1 MYKSSHIEG
10 KIAMNILSAENL
22 SKSYGSKTLFKDIT
36 FGIEQTEKIGII
48 GINGTGKSTLLKII
62 AGLEIPDQGKVI
74 TGKSVHIEYL
84 AQNPDFQSGSTVLEQ
99 VFRGNSPV
107 MQLLRE
113 YEYILEK
120 LQQHP
125 EEEKLQQKLLSL
137 SQKMDEQN
145 AWQFESEAK
154 AVLTRLGIVNFD
166 ALVEQ
171 LSGGMRKRVALASA
185 LITPAELLILDEP
198 TNHIDHETV
207 EWLEQYLNQRK
218 GALLIITH
226 DRYFLDRVTNRI
238 FELDRGKLYTYDGNY
253 SVFLEAK
260 VLRLEQEQ
268 AQEIKRQNLYRN
280 ELAWMRRGAKARTT
294 KQKARIARFRK
305 IEEQKP
311 ELSPDKIEIT
321 AGSSRLGKKV
331 IELKRISK
339 EFGSRKVIADFS
351 YIVARDD
358 RIGIIGP
365 NGCGKSTLL
374 NLMAERITPEQGT
387 LEIGETVKIGYFA
400 QEYTE
405 MDGEV
410 KVLNYLKEVAEVLK
424 TGDGGT
430 ITASQMLERFLFPAD
445 LQWAP
450 LAKLSGGEK
459 RRLYLLRILMG
470 SPNVIFLDE
479 PTNDLDIQTLTIL
492 EGYLEEFS
500 GAVITVSHDRYFLDR
515 TAEKIFAFQD
525 NGKIICHT
533 GNCTDYMEFAKGQ
546 PGFGQDN
553 DQVTK
558 PLANKDSKVNNDNKA
573 KPLINEVPEKKK
585 DKPLKFSF
593 KEQKEYEQIESLI
606 AETEQNLREI
616 NDKINLAGGD
626 YTLLQELVKVQQEL
640 EGKLEEQIDRWT
652 YLSELAE
659 EINQNKRNG

>member
-1 MYKSSHIEG
+1 
-10 KIAMNILSAENL
+10 MNILSAENL
-22 SKSYGSKTLFKDIT
+22 SKSYGSKILFKDIT
-36 FGIEQTEKIGII
+36 FGIEQTDKIGII
-48 GINGTGKSTLLKII
+48 GINGTGKSTLLKVVC
-62 AGLEIPDQGKVI
+62 GLETPDQGKV
-74 TGKSVHIEYL
+74 TAGNSVHIEYL
-84 AQNPDFQSGSTVLEQ
+84 AQNPDFQRGSTVLEQ

-113 YEYILEK
+113 YEYVLEK

-125 EEEKLQQKLLSL
+125 EEDKLQQKLLFL

-145 AWQFESEAK
+145 AWQLESEAK
-154 AVLTRLGIVNFD
+154 AVLTRLGIKDFD
-166 ALVEQ
+166 ALVEE

-198 TNHIDHETV
+198 TNHIDQETI

-268 AQEIKRQNLYRN
+268 AQESKRQNLYRN
-280 ELAWMRRGAKARTT
+280 ELAWMRRGARARTT
-294 KQKARIARFRK
+294 KQKARIERFHK
-305 IEEQKP
+305 LEERKP
-311 ELSPDKIEIT
+311 ELGPEKIEIT
-321 AGSSRLGKKV
+321 AGRSRLGKKV
-331 IELKRISK
+331 IELKHISK
-339 EFGSRKVIADFS
+339 QYGSRKVISDFS

-374 NLMAERITPEQGT
+374 NLMAEIITPDQGT
-387 LEIGETVKIGYFA
+387 LEIGDTVKIGYFA
-400 QEYTE
+400 QENSE

-430 ITASQMLERFLFPAD
+430 ITASQMLERFLFPAA

-450 LAKLSGGEK
+450 ISKLSGGEK
-459 RRLYLLRILMG
+459 RRLYLLRILLG
-470 SPNVIFLDE
+470 APNVIFLDE

-492 EGYLEEFS
+492 EDYLDDFP
-500 GAVITVSHDRYFLDR
+500 GVVVTVSHDRYFLDR
-515 TAEKIFAFQD
+515 TAEKIFAFQE

-533 GNCTDYMEFAKGQ
+533 GNYTDYMEFAEGQ
-546 PGFGQDN
+546 AEFGQEKN
-553 DQVTK
+553 NPAIKLQT
-558 PLANKDSKVNNDNKA
+558 NKDNKT
-573 KPLINEVPEKKK
+573 KPLINEGLEKKK

-593 KEQKEYEQIESLI
+593 KEQKEYEQIEGLI
-606 AETEQNLREI
+606 AETEKTLQEI

-640 EGKLEEQIDRWT
+640 EGKLEEQIERWT

-659 EINQNKRNG
+659 EIKQNKGNG

>member
-1 MYKSSHIEG
+1 
-10 KIAMNILSAENL
+10 MNILSAENL

-36 FGIEQTEKIGII
+36 FGIEQTEKIGLI

-62 AGLEIPDQGKVI
+62 AGLEVSDQGKVI
-74 TGKSVHIEYL
+74 TGNNIHIEYL
-84 AQNPDFQSGSTVLEQ
+84 AQNPDFQSASTVLEQ

-107 MQLLRE
+107 MQLLGE
-113 YEYILEK
+113 YEYVLEK

-125 EEEKLQQKLLSL
+125 EEGKLQQKLLTL

-145 AWQFESEAK
+145 AWQLESEAK
-154 AVLTRLGIVNFD
+154 AVLTRLGIMDFD
-166 ALVEQ
+166 AMVEQ

-238 FELDRGKLYTYDGNY
+238 FELDRGKLNTYDGNY

-268 AQEIKRQNLYRN
+268 SQEIKRQNLYRN
-280 ELAWMRRGAKARTT
+280 ELAWMRRGARARTT
-294 KQKARIARFRK
+294 KQKARIERFHK
-305 IEEQKP
+305 LEQMKP
-311 ELSPDKIEIT
+311 EFSQEKIEIT
-321 AGSSRLGKKV
+321 VGSRRLGKKV
-331 IELKRISK
+331 IELKHISK
-339 EFGSRKVIADFS
+339 QFGGQKVITDFS

-374 NLMAERITPEQGT
+374 NLMAERIIPDQGT
-387 LEIGETVKIGYFA
+387 LEIGETVKIGYFS
-400 QEYTE
+400 QENTE
-405 MDGEV
+405 MNGEL

-424 TGDGGT
+424 TGDGGM

-450 LAKLSGGEK
+450 IAKLSGGEK

-470 SPNVIFLDE
+470 APNVIFLDE

-492 EGYLEEFS
+492 EGYLEEFP
-500 GAVITVSHDRYFLDR
+500 GAVIAVSHDRYFLDR
-515 TAEKIFAFQD
+515 TAEKIFVFED

-533 GNCTDYMEFAKGQ
+533 GNYTDYMEFAEGQ
-546 PGFGQDN
+546 PEFEQEKRN
-553 DQVTK
+553 SV
-558 PLANKDSKVNNDNKA
+558 SKFEDTRDNKG
-573 KPLINEVPEKKK
+573 KSFINEVPEKKK
-585 DKPLKFSF
+585 DKPLKLSF

-606 AETEQNLREI
+606 AETEKNLQEI

-626 YTLLQELVKVQQEL
+626 YTLLQELVKIQQEL
-640 EGKLEEQIDRWT
+640 EENLEEQIERWA
-652 YLSELAE
+652 YLSELVE
-659 EINQNKRNG
+659 EINRNKGNG

>member
-1 MYKSSHIEG
+1 
-10 KIAMNILSAENL
+10 MNILSAENL
-22 SKSYGSKTLFKDIT
+22 SKSYGSKTLFKDVT

-48 GINGTGKSTLLKII
+48 GINGAGKSTFLKVI
-62 AGLEIPDQGKVI
+62 AGLEIPDQGKII
-74 TGKSVHIEYL
+74 TGNGVHIEYL
-84 AQNPDFQSGSTVLEQ
+84 AQNPGFQSGSTVLEH

-113 YEYILEK
+113 YEYVLEK

-125 EEEKLQQKLLSL
+125 EEGKLQQRLLSL
-137 SQKMDEQN
+137 SQKMDDQN
-145 AWQFESEAK
+145 AWQLESEAK
-154 AVLTRLGIVNFD
+154 AVLTRLGVVNFD
-166 ALVEQ
+166 TLVEQ
-171 LSGGMRKRVALASA
+171 LSGGIRKRVALAST

-294 KQKARIARFRK
+294 KQKARIERFRK
-305 IEEQKP
+305 LEERKP
-311 ELSPDKIEIT
+311 DLSPDNIEIT
-321 AGSSRLGKKV
+321 TGSSRLGKKV
-331 IELKRISK
+331 IELKHISK
-339 EFGSRKVIADFS
+339 EFEGRKVISDFS
-351 YIVARDD
+351 YIIARND

-365 NGCGKSTLL
+365 NSCGKSTLL
-374 NLMAERITPEQGT
+374 NLMVERITPDQGT

-400 QEYTE
+400 QENTE
-405 MDGEV
+405 MDGDV
-410 KVLNYLKEVAEVLK
+410 KVLNYLREVAEVLE

-450 LAKLSGGEK
+450 IAKLSGGEK
-459 RRLYLLRILMG
+459 RRLYLLRILM
-470 SPNVIFLDE
+470 SAPNVIFLDE

-492 EGYLEEFS
+492 EGCLEEFP

-515 TAEKIFAFQD
+515 TAEKIFAFKG

-533 GNCTDYMEFAKGQ
+533 GNCTDYMEFAKEQ
-546 PGFGQDN
+546 PEFGLEKRNPVAKTQADK
-553 DQVTK
+553 DKAGPQ
-558 PLANKDSKVNNDNKA
+558 PHANQ
-573 KPLINEVPEKKK
+573 VPEKKK
-585 DKPLKFSF
+585 DKPLRFRF
-593 KEQKEYEQIESLI
+593 KEQREYEQIESLI
-606 AETEQNLREI
+606 AETEKNLQEI
-616 NDKINLAGGD
+616 SDQINLAGGD

-640 EGKLEEQIDRWT
+640 EGKLEGQIERWA

-659 EINQNKRNG
+659 EITQNKKNG

>member
-1 MYKSSHIEG
+1 LSKSSHTEG
-10 KIAMNILSAENL
+10 KVEMNILSAENL
-22 SKSYGSKTLFKDIT
+22 SKSYGSKTLFKNIT

-62 AGLEIPDQGKVI
+62 AGLEIPDQGKVT
-74 TGKSVHIEYL
+74 TGNSVHIEYL
-84 AQNPDFQSGSTVLEQ
+84 AQNPDFQSGSTVLEE

-113 YEYILEK
+113 YEYVLEK
-120 LQQHP
+120 LQQNP
-125 EEEKLQQKLLSL
+125 EEGKLQQKLLSL

-145 AWQFESEAK
+145 AWQLESEAK
-154 AVLTRLGIVNFD
+154 AVLTRLGIVDFD

-253 SVFLEAK
+253 SVFLKAK

-268 AQEIKRQNLYRN
+268 SQEIKRQNLYRN

-294 KQKARIARFRK
+294 KQKARIERFHK
-305 IEEQKP
+305 LEEMKP
-311 ELSPDKIEIT
+311 ELSPEKIEIT
-321 AGSSRLGKKV
+321 VGISRLGKKV
-331 IELKRISK
+331 IELKHISK
-339 EFGSRKVIADFS
+339 QFGARKVITDFS

-374 NLMAERITPEQGT
+374 NLMAERIIPDQGT
-387 LEIGETVKIGYFA
+387 LEIGETVKIGYFS
-400 QEYTE
+400 QENTE
-405 MDGEV
+405 MNGEL

-424 TGDGGT
+424 TGDGGV
-430 ITASQMLERFLFPAD
+430 ISASQLLERFLFPAD

-450 LAKLSGGEK
+450 IAKLSGGEK

-470 SPNVIFLDE
+470 APNVIFLDE

-492 EGYLEEFS
+492 EGYLEEFP

-533 GNCTDYMEFAKGQ
+533 GNCTDYMEFVKGQ
-546 PGFGQDN
+546 PEFEQEKSN
-553 DQVTK
+553 PV
-558 PLANKDSKVNNDNKA
+558 SKLEDTRDNKA
-573 KPLINEVPEKKK
+573 KSLINEVPERKK
-585 DKPLKFSF
+585 DKPLKLSF
-593 KEQKEYEQIESLI
+593 KEQREYEQIESLI
-606 AETEQNLREI
+606 AETEKNLQEI

-659 EINQNKRNG
+659 EINRNKGNR

>member
-1 MYKSSHIEG
+1 
-10 KIAMNILSAENL
+10 MNILSAENL
-22 SKSYGSKTLFKDIT
+22 SKSYGSKTLFKNIA
-36 FGIEQTEKIGII
+36 FGIEQTDKIGII
-48 GINGTGKSTLLKII
+48 GINGTGKSTLLKVI
-62 AGLEIPDQGKVI
+62 AGLEIPDQGKVT
-74 TGKSVHIEYL
+74 TGNNVHIEYL

-113 YEYILEK
+113 YEYVLEK

-125 EEEKLQQKLLSL
+125 KDNKLQQKLLLL
-137 SQKMDEQN
+137 SQKMDEQH
-145 AWQFESEAK
+145 AWQLESEAK

-238 FELDRGKLYTYDGNY
+238 FELDRGKLNTYDGNY

-280 ELAWMRRGAKARTT
+280 ELAWMRRGARARTT
-294 KQKARIARFRK
+294 KQKARIERFRK
-305 IEEQKP
+305 LEERKP
-311 ELSPDKIEIT
+311 ELSPEKIEIT

-331 IELKRISK
+331 IELKHISK
-339 EFGSRKVIADFS
+339 QFGSRKVISDLS

-374 NLMAERITPEQGT
+374 NLMAERITPDQGT
-387 LEIGETVKIGYFA
+387 LEIGETVKIGYFS
-400 QEYTE
+400 QENSE

-430 ITASQMLERFLFPAD
+430 ITASQMLERFLFPTD

-450 LAKLSGGEK
+450 IAKLSGGEK

-470 SPNVIFLDE
+470 APNIIFLDE

-492 EGYLEEFS
+492 EGYLEEFP

-533 GNCTDYMEFAKGQ
+533 GNCTDYIGFAKGQ
-546 PGFGQDN
+546 QEFRQEKNNP
-553 DQVTK
+553 VAK
-558 PLANKDSKVNNDNKA
+558 PQANKDNKA
-573 KPLINEVPEKKK
+573 KPLINEVPSKKK

-606 AETEQNLREI
+606 AETEKNLREI

-626 YTLLQELVKVQQEL
+626 YSLLQELVKIQQEL
-640 EGKLEEQIDRWT
+640 ESKLEEQIDRWT

-659 EINQNKRNG
+659 EIKQNKGNG